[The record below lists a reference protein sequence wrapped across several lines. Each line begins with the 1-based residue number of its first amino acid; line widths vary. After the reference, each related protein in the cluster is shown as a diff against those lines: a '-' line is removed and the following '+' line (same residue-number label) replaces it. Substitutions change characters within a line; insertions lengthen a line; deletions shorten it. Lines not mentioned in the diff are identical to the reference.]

1 MQILFT
7 CGREPEYPRNALLK
21 KILEEHYPITALTD
35 SSRSYGKRY
44 LRIFRKIIFHPLKQ
58 FDLIFVGFLGQPIVP
73 LIRMRSQGPV
83 LLDAFLSVYDTLCFD
98 RKKFSPGSLP
108 GRFAYWLD
116 KTSCQLADHIL
127 LDTQAHTDYFAKT
140 FHLPKE
146 KFSSIFVGCDE
157 ALFYPRQA
165 HNPQFSVLFYGSFL
179 PLHGVETIV
188 RAGKLLENET
198 GIHFKII
205 GQGFETDRVN
215 HLAAELDLGKNI
227 EFYPPVPLQSL
238 PDEISQASLC
248 LGGHFGPSAKASRV
262 IAGKTF
268 QCIAMG
274 KPTIVGDNPANRELL
289 THGLDAW
296 FCKMNDPHALAE
308 AILALSRDASLRESL
323 GKNARKT
330 FLKSAS
336 TPVLSRQ
343 LIELVERLLA
353 QAG

>member
-21 KILEEHYPITALTD
+21 KILEAHYPVTALTD
-35 SSRSYGKRY
+35 LSKSYGKRY

-58 FDLIFVGFLGQPIVP
+58 YDLSFIGFLGQPIVP
-73 LIRMRSQGPV
+73 LIKMVYHGPI
-83 LLDAFLSVYDTLCFD
+83 LLDAFLSLFDTLCYD
-98 RKKFSPGSLP
+98 RKKFRSGSLP
-108 GRFAYWLD
+108 GRLAYWLD

-127 LDTQAHTDYFAKT
+127 LDTQAHADYFIET

-157 ALFYPRQA
+157 AIFYPRPT
-165 HNPQFSVLFYGSFL
+165 HNPQFTVLFYGSFL
-179 PLHGVETIV
+179 PLHGMETIV
-188 RAGKLLENET
+188 RASKLLEQET
-198 GIHFKII
+198 RIKFKII
-205 GQGFETDRVN
+205 GKGIESSRIN
-215 HLAAELDLGKNI
+215 RLAAELDLGQNI
-227 EFYPPVPLQSL
+227 TICPPVPLQRL

-248 LGGHFGPSAKASRV
+248 LGGHFGPSQKASRV

-274 KPTIVGDNPANRELL
+274 KPTLVGDNPANRELL
-289 THGLDAW
+289 THGQDAW

-308 AILALSRDASLRESL
+308 AILALSRDPSLRDRL
-323 GKNARKT
+323 GKNARAT

-336 TPVLSRQ
+336 TPVIEAQ
-343 LIELVERLLA
+343 LIRVVENILA
-353 QAG
+353 G

>member
-21 KILEEHYPITALTD
+21 QILEAHYPVTSLTD
-35 SSRSYGKRY
+35 SSKRYAKRY
-44 LRIFRKIIFHPLKQ
+44 LQIFRKVIFHPLQKY
-58 FDLIFVGFLGQPIVP
+58 DLIFVGFLGQPIVP
-73 LIRMRSQGPV
+73 LIKLRAQGPV
-83 LLDAFLSVYDTLCFD
+83 LLDAFLSVFDTLCFD
-98 RKKFSPGSLP
+98 RKKFRPGSLP
-108 GRFAYWLD
+108 GRLAYWLD
-116 KTSCQLADHIL
+116 QSSCRLADHVL
-127 LDTQAHTDYFAKT
+127 LDTQAHADYFAKT

-146 KFSSIFVGCDE
+146 KFSAIFVGCDE
-157 ALFYPRQA
+157 AIFYPRQT
-165 HNPQFSVLFYGSFL
+165 HNPQFTVLFYGSFL
-179 PLHGVETIV
+179 PLHGVETII
-188 RAGKLLENET
+188 RASKLLENET

-205 GQGFETDRVN
+205 GQGSETDRIN
-215 HLAAELDLGKNI
+215 RLAAELDLGKNI
-227 EFYPPVPLQSL
+227 EFHPPVPLHTL
-238 PDEISQASLC
+238 PAEISQASLC

-274 KPTIVGDNPANRELL
+274 KPTLVGDNPANRELL

-296 FCKMNDPHALAE
+296 FCKMNDPHDLAE
-308 AILALSRDASLRESL
+308 AILTLYHDAPLRDRL
-323 GKNARKT
+323 GENARET

-343 LIELVERLLA
+343 LIELVERLMA